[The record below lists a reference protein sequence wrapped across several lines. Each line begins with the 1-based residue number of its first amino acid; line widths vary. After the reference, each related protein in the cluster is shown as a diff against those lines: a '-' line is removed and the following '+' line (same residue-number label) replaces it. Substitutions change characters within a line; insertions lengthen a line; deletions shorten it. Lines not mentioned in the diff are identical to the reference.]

1 MQKNHYLFS
10 ILMSLFILSS
20 MQTPIKGD
28 WGQGDCSHYHGI
40 TYHYARYIENPEIIF
55 DGIANQSESWNRSD
69 VYEYTIPMVNRIDS
83 SMRFKSYM
91 HIKYIYDDVNL
102 YILAR
107 WNDSSPIDR
116 LDQLYFCWNMNC
128 TNFTVS
134 MFLDKNAMV
143 TNEEGA
149 RVDCWKWLRLGSSNG
164 SIFNLVDECYDSEDW
179 IDGEEN
185 RDPIAFYTSGI
196 EKDGKGYYQVEL
208 KRSLLTNEKNVDV
221 QFKANTSIRF
231 STGVGDGMGSNEHA
245 VSWTHELDLNNGT
258 DSFNNNTSST
268 STTDDF
274 STNQKINGY
283 NTYYIGVIS
292 VIFWGVIILKNI
304 QKRRKIL

>member
-1 MQKNHYLFS
+1 
-10 ILMSLFILSS
+10 MSLFLLSS

-28 WGQGDCSHYHGI
+28 WGEGDCSSYHGI
-40 TYHYARYIENPEIIF
+40 TYHYARYIENPEIVF

-91 HIKYIYDDVNL
+91 RIKYIYDDTNL

-128 TNFTVS
+128 TNFTVN

-149 RVDCWKWLRLGSSNG
+149 RVDCWKWLRLGNANG
-164 SIFNLVDECYDSEDW
+164 SSFNLIDECYDSEDW
-179 IDGEEN
+179 IDGDDY

-196 EKDGKGYYQVEL
+196 GRDGKGYYQVEL
-208 KRSLLTNEKNVDV
+208 KRSLLTNEKNVDI
-221 QFKANTSIRF
+221 QFKVNTSIRF
-231 STGVGDGMGSNEHA
+231 STGVGDGTGSNEHA

-258 DSFNNNTSST
+258 DTFNSSISST
-268 STTDDF
+268 STLSDAEDLNTKLNID
-274 STNQKINGY
+274 GY
-283 NTYYIGVIS
+283 YIYYIGSIS
-292 VIFWGVIILKNI
+292 VILCGIMVLKINK
-304 QKRRKIL
+304 KRRRIL